1 MVHVLA
7 RIRRPRMETKMKQ
20 KSSQVE
26 WSPEALAAMGEPNL
40 VYVRE
45 VLAADVLAD
54 VDMEF
59 PIITPEKGAVWYAV
73 HAADGE
79 RIAVL
84 EDRDLAFAAARG
96 NDLKPV
102 SVH

>member
-1 MVHVLA
+1 
-7 RIRRPRMETKMKQ
+7 MKDKATQ
-20 KSSQVE
+20 STPSTHPAV
-26 WSPEALAAMGEPNL
+26 SPEALAAMGGPNL

-45 VLAADVLAD
+45 VPAADVVAEASTPFSIVAPAAD
-54 VDMEF
+54 
-59 PIITPEKGAVWYAV
+59 AVWYAV
-73 HAADGE
+73 HAADGS

-84 EDRDLAFAAARG
+84 EDRAMAFAAARG